1 MKKKTK
7 IYFIENSYNYNAD
20 DLDSN
25 KIGGSEKI
33 LINITN
39 TLAKDENLFIKVF
52 NNTNKQKIINKV
64 CWNNINLIDKNDKP
78 DHVISMSDA
87 NLFYKLNSN
96 SNFLWSHSVQNIEK
110 FIRKKQLI
118 PFLKYKPIMIL
129 EGDYHYKN
137 RSFFTSFY
145 GKKILK
151 IAVDDEFL
159 NYKIDLDYIPLPTA
173 IFTTKSDR
181 NLDFLLKSW
190 HEIKKEN
197 SKAKLFINPPFKL
210 TEMNKKDDVLLREK
224 GNKSSLIQDL
234 VKSRLFIT
242 PGHKSEVFCLA
253 AEEAKELCIPIV
265 TMGYGCLY
273 ERVINEKTGFIA
285 KNMSEFVSYSLKIL
299 NDDDLYLDLKKNLIE
314 MKNSRNFNNVK
325 DDLLKILNRTNEQGS

>member
-1 MKKKTK
+1 MKNKTK
-7 IYFIENSYNYNAD
+7 IYFIENSYNYNGE
-20 DLDSN
+20 DLDSD

-39 TLAKDENLFIKVF
+39 ALAKDENLIIKVF

-64 CWNNINLIDKNDKP
+64 YWNNINQIDINDKP

-87 NLFYKLNSN
+87 NLFYKLNSK

-118 PFLKYKPIMIL
+118 PFFKYKPIMIL
-129 EGDYHYKN
+129 EGDYHNKN

-145 GKKILK
+145 GKRILK
-151 IAVDDEFL
+151 IAVDDDFL
-159 NYKIDLDYIPLPTA
+159 NHKIDLNYIPLPTA

-181 NLDFLLKSW
+181 NLNFLLKSW
-190 HEIKKEN
+190 HEIKKN
-197 SKAKLFINPPFKL
+197 SSKAKLFVNPPFKL
-210 TEMNKKDDVLLREK
+210 TEMNIKDDVFLRKK
-224 GNKSSLIQDL
+224 GNKNLLIQDL

-265 TMGYGCLY
+265 TMGYGSLY
-273 ERVINEKTGFIA
+273 ERVKHEKTGFIA
-285 KNMSEFVSYSLKIL
+285 KNMKEFVNYSVKIL
-299 NDDDLYLDLKKNLIE
+299 NDDDLYLNLKKNLIE
-314 MKNSRNFNNVK
+314 MKNLRNFNNVK
-325 DDLLKILNRTNEQGS
+325 EDLLRILNKISE

>member
-1 MKKKTK
+1 MKNKTK
-7 IYFIENSYNYNAD
+7 IYFIENSYNYNGE
-20 DLDSN
+20 DLDSD

-39 TLAKDENLFIKVF
+39 ALAKDEDLIIKVF

-64 CWNNINLIDKNDKP
+64 YWNNINQIDINDKP

-87 NLFYKLNSN
+87 NLFYKLNSK

-118 PFLKYKPIMIL
+118 PFFKYKPIMIL

-151 IAVDDEFL
+151 IAVDDDFL
-159 NYKIDLDYIPLPTA
+159 NHNVDLNYIPLPTA

-181 NLDFLLKSW
+181 NLDFLLNSW
-190 HEIKKEN
+190 HEIKKNN
-197 SKAKLFINPPFKL
+197 SKTKLFINPPFKL
-210 TEMNKKDDVLLREK
+210 TEINKKDGVFLRKK
-224 GNKSSLIQDL
+224 GNKKLLIQDL

-265 TMGYGCLY
+265 TMGYGSLY
-273 ERVINEKTGFIA
+273 ERVKHEKTGFIA
-285 KNMSEFVSYSLKIL
+285 KNMKEFVNYSVKIL
-299 NDDDLYLDLKKNLIE
+299 NDDDLYLNLKKNLIE
-314 MKNSRNFNNVK
+314 MKNLRNFNNVK
-325 DDLLKILNRTNEQGS
+325 KDLLSILSKISE

>member
-1 MKKKTK
+1 MKNKTK
-7 IYFIENSYNYNAD
+7 IYFIENSYNYNGE
-20 DLDSN
+20 DLDSD

-39 TLAKDENLFIKVF
+39 ALAKDEDLIIKVF

-64 CWNNINLIDKNDKP
+64 YWNNINQIDINDKP

-87 NLFYKLNSN
+87 NLFYKLNSK

-118 PFLKYKPIMIL
+118 PFFKYKPIMIL

-151 IAVDDEFL
+151 IAVDDDFL
-159 NYKIDLDYIPLPTA
+159 NHNVDLNYIPLPTA

-181 NLDFLLKSW
+181 NLDFLLNSW
-190 HEIKKEN
+190 HEIKKNN

-210 TEMNKKDDVLLREK
+210 TEINKKDGVFLRKK
-224 GNKSSLIQDL
+224 GNKKLLIQDL

-265 TMGYGCLY
+265 TMGYGSLY
-273 ERVINEKTGFIA
+273 ERVKHEKTGFIA
-285 KNMSEFVSYSLKIL
+285 KNMKEFVNYSVKIL
-299 NDDDLYLDLKKNLIE
+299 NDDDLYLNLKKNLIE
-314 MKNSRNFNNVK
+314 MKNLRNFNNVK
-325 DDLLKILNRTNEQGS
+325 KDLLSILSKISE